1 MRRGASPG
9 ARSRHGSRSAHNDP
23 ELRSL
28 VSSGSA
34 SPRVAFDLPFHEVSR
49 TADNN
54 ESANDIMRL
63 AAKAVITRRESE
75 MDFIQY
81 LFHVCGMIWGS

>member
-1 MRRGASPG
+1 M
-9 ARSRHGSRSAHNDP
+9 
-23 ELRSL
+23 
-28 VSSGSA
+28 
-34 SPRVAFDLPFHEVSR
+34 AFDLPFHEVSR